1 MIAKLVVIGVGLIG
15 GSLACALRKAGVVDE
30 VVGVGRGLPNLKLAV
45 ELGVI
50 DRLSQDATCEVA
62 TADIVV
68 IGATLGATASI
79 LETIAPALGPQTVVT
94 DVGSTK
100 ASVVTAAR
108 AALGNS
114 FTRFVPGHPIAGTEH
129 SGAQA
134 AFAELYLDHR
144 VILTPVGETCVVHS
158 GILPIAAYGTS
169 LYGWVDV
176 VPEYLQIRTM
186 FWHFRW
192 IPLIPLQTWVLAYDP
207 RGLTAVK
214 NLPIR
219 MSLRSVAFVGLQW
232 FLNVALVGAMV
243 YAVLLLG
250 SMFWGT
256 TLIARVANTILSG
269 RTANI
274 RTVREIPTRLSR
286 FAG

>member
-1 MIAKLVVIGVGLIG
+1 VEQRGVDQ
-15 GSLACALRKAGVVDE
+15 LRA
-30 VVGVGRGLPNLKLAV
+30 
-45 ELGVI
+45 
-50 DRLSQDATCEVA
+50 RLSESPD
-62 TADIVV
+62 D
-68 IGATLGATASI
+68 
-79 LETIAPALGPQTVVT
+79 
-94 DVGSTK
+94 D
-100 ASVVTAAR
+100 
-108 AALGNS
+108 
-114 FTRFVPGHPIAGTEH
+114 
-129 SGAQA
+129 
-134 AFAELYLDHR
+134 
-144 VILTPVGETCVVHS
+144 LTPVGETCVVHS